1 MMRICPL
8 RRLKSTRHNLLGP
21 GHIIPTLESH
31 FCRAVC
37 QRKYWDLCR
46 AAWQVGR
53 TRVVARVPRKAAG
66 HCLPSSWA
74 ADHVLTFERAEN
86 NNVEKALSDN
96 SVGDSERGRHRWTI
110 LPVFY
115 EPCHLHVHIFGAD
128 SFMLFSNALR
138 LGVVVTLATNVDVA
152 RGICQEMR

>member
-1 MMRICPL
+1 MA
-8 RRLKSTRHNLLGP
+8 
-21 GHIIPTLESH
+21 
-31 FCRAVC
+31 RA
-37 QRKYWDLCR
+37 
-46 AAWQVGR
+46 
-53 TRVVARVPRKAAG
+53 PRKAAG